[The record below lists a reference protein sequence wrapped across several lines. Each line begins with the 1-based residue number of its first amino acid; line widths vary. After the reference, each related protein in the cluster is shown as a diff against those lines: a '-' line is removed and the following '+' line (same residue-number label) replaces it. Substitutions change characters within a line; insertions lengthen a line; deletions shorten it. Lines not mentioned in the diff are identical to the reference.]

1 MPEETLVLDRNR
13 CKVLASQ
20 TRVAILKA
28 LDRRRLSLSE
38 VAGECDL
45 ALSTVHEQMTHLV
58 EAGFVVSENDG
69 HRWVYYALTPDGK
82 AILHPNKQ
90 VKVLVVLATAA
101 LTVFA
106 GLSTIALYLYDLLG
120 PKDLGWYQDGDANL
134 SPLIVGIALL
144 AIGGLLGYL
153 AFCRRRGKISA

>member
-1 MPEETLVLDRNR
+1 MPEGTLVLDQNR

-28 LDRRRLSLSE
+28 LDRRRMSLSE

-58 EAGFVVSENDG
+58 EAGFVVSEDDG
-69 HRWVYYALTPDGK
+69 HRWVYYALTPDGE
-82 AILHPNKQ
+82 AILHPQKQ
-90 VKVLVVLATAA
+90 VKVLVVLAATA
-101 LTVFA
+101 LTLVA
-106 GLSTIALYLYDLLG
+106 GLGMIALYLYDLLG

-134 SPLIVGIALL
+134 SPLIVGIVLL
-144 AIGGLLGYL
+144 VMAGLLGCL
-153 AFCRRRGKISA
+153 ALCRRRGKMSA

>member
-1 MPEETLVLDRNR
+1 MPEGTLFLDQTR
-13 CKVLASQ
+13 CKVLSSK

-45 ALSTVHEQMTHLV
+45 ALSTVHEHLTRLV
-58 EAGFVVSENDG
+58 EAGLVVSENDG
-69 HRWVYYALTPDGK
+69 HKWVYYALTPDGD
-82 AILHPNKQ
+82 AILHPQKQ
-90 VKVLVVLATAA
+90 VKVIVLLASVA

-120 PKDLGWYQDGDANL
+120 PKDLSWYKDGGGNL
-134 SPLIVGIALL
+134 SPLIIGLALL

>member
-1 MPEETLVLDRNR
+1 MPEETLVIDRKR
-13 CKVLASQ
+13 CKALSSR

-28 LDRRRLSLSE
+28 LDRRRMSLSE
-38 VAGECDL
+38 VAGECGL

-82 AILHPNKQ
+82 AILHPDRQ
-90 VKVLVVLATAA
+90 VKVLVVLAAAA
-101 LTVFA
+101 LTLVA
-106 GLSTIALYLYDLLG
+106 GLSMIALYLYDLLG

-134 SPLIVGIALL
+134 SPLIVGIVLL
-144 AIGGLLGYL
+144 AMAGLLGYVSL
-153 AFCRRRGKISA
+153 CHRRGKTSA